1 MLYYNCPKGKKEEI
15 KMVRIGA
22 TILDTDSLSAE
33 DIDVIVEDL
42 KRVAARKRRKE
53 SLLEKFTDLITT
65 ARSEGFDFVEKDFGN
80 VLTSIDWDIYD
91 HRQ

>member
-1 MLYYNCPKGKKEEI
+1 
-15 KMVRIGA
+15 MVRIGA

-42 KRVAARKRRKE
+42 KQVAARKRKKDW
-53 SLLEKFTDLITT
+53 LLKRFTDLIAT
-65 ARSEGFDFVEKDFGN
+65 ARNEGFDFVEKDFGN